1 MRAEVKSMDIKKSQH
16 NIDRAV
22 SVKKAQMF
30 VADIK
35 SEIRNVTW
43 TQRDELILY
52 TKIVVLTTFL
62 FGLTIY
68 GLDLS
73 IQTVLSGLSFILR
86 TIIG

>member
-1 MRAEVKSMDIKKSQH
+1 MDIKKSQN
-16 NIDRAV
+16 NIEQAI
-22 SVKKAQMF
+22 SMKKAQMF
-30 VADIK
+30 VTDIK

-52 TKIVVLTTFL
+52 TKIVVLTTLL

-73 IQTVLSGLSFILR
+73 IQTVLSGLSFILH